1 MRISDWSSDVCSSDL
16 AEDRADPAYVPARGV
31 VDDVEMFD
39 AAFFGIGPR
48 EAELM
53 DPQQRIFLELCWECM
68 ERGGHAPGES
78 KVPVGIFAGMYNATY
93 FQRHVAQH
101 PDLVDKV
108 GAFQVMLGNEKD
120 YIATRVAHKLDLT
133 GPAISVHTGCS
144 TSLVA
149 ICQAVDSLRAGRC
162 GMALAGGASITCPP
176 ASGYRYQEGSMLSP
190 DRSEERRVGKECVST
205 CRSRWSP
212 YH

>member
-1 MRISDWSSDVCSSDL
+1 MGGGEGERK
-16 AEDRADPAYVPARGV
+16 
-31 VDDVEMFD
+31 
-39 AAFFGIGPR
+39 
-48 EAELM
+48 EAEEGKVLG
-53 DPQQRIFLELCWECM
+53 RGGEGR
-68 ERGGHAPGES
+68 ERGGHGPGEW
-78 KVPVGIFAGMYNATY
+78 KGPVGIFAGMYNATY

-149 ICQAVDSLRAGRC
+149 I
-162 GMALAGGASITCPP
+162 
-176 ASGYRYQEGSMLSP
+176 
-190 DRSEERRVGKECVST
+190 DRKST
-205 CRSRWSP
+205 RLNSS
-212 YH
+212 H